1 MALVLHDRVKET
13 TTSTGT
19 GTINLAGAAT
29 GFTTFVAG
37 IGNSNTT
44 YYCIAH
50 QSANE
55 FEVGIGTV
63 TDASPDTITGRT
75 NGNVFVS
82 SNSNNVVDF
91 SAGTKDVFCTQPAS
105 KAVFLDSSGDL
116 VINGVSYGNAIA
128 NRFVFTA
135 SGGQSAFT
143 GNDDNGATL
152 SFGSFAQVY
161 LNGSLLNLTTDYA
174 VSSGNTVTLQGA
186 TASANDILE
195 VIDFNNFNAANT
207 LIPTNNLS
215 DVTSAS
221 TARTNLGL
229 GDAATKTVGI
239 ASGNVGAFTS
249 GVADNDFLRIDG
261 TSIEGRSASEVLSDI
276 AAAPLA
282 SPNFTGDIDIDN
294 IKIDGNTIS
303 STDTNGNINITPN
316 GTGKLIASTTGF
328 FSNFLGKFTASNVT
342 NLSTGSLFSDTYDI
356 YDIYCKNIMP
366 VTDDVLLNM
375 RLEDTSGN
383 QISTSL
389 YHYYISYAGST
400 SYDAYQ
406 ADGRGNAASSAWI
419 ISGQDEFSVGSESD
433 QGYSGLVRLY
443 NTRSSTFAVLADMW
457 ANYQSIDD
465 YSCSNYNTVLGS
477 FYKSDIINGVRIFFS
492 NGNISSGTMSVYG
505 LKSGA

>member
-50 QSANE
+50 QSASE

-82 SNSNNVVDF
+82 SNSNNIVDF

-105 KAVFLDSSGDL
+105 KAVFLDSSGNL

-161 LNGSLLNLTTDYA
+161 LNGSLLKLTTDYA

-215 DVTSAS
+215 DVASAS

-239 ASGNVGAFTS
+239 ASGNLGAFTS

-276 AAAPLA
+276 GGA
-282 SPNFTGDIDIDN
+282 
-294 IKIDGNTIS
+294 
-303 STDTNGNINITPN
+303 
-316 GTGKLIASTTGF
+316 GTGKAIAM
-328 FSNFLGKFTASNVT
+328 A
-342 NLSTGSLFSDTYDI
+342 
-356 YDIYCKNIMP
+356 
-366 VTDDVLLNM
+366 
-375 RLEDTSGN
+375 
-383 QISTSL
+383 
-389 YHYYISYAGST
+389 
-400 SYDAYQ
+400 
-406 ADGRGNAASSAWI
+406 I
-419 ISGQDEFSVGSESD
+419 IFG
-433 QGYSGLVRLY
+433 
-443 NTRSSTFAVLADMW
+443 
-457 ANYQSIDD
+457 
-465 YSCSNYNTVLGS
+465 
-477 FYKSDIINGVRIFFS
+477 
-492 NGNISSGTMSVYG
+492 
-505 LKSGA
+505 

>member
-50 QSANE
+50 QSASE

-105 KAVFLDSSGDL
+105 KAVFLDSSGNL

-135 SGGQSAFT
+135 SAGQSAFT

-161 LNGSLLNLTTDYA
+161 LNGSLLKLTTDYA
-174 VSSGNTVTLQGA
+174 VSSGNTVTLQGV
-186 TASANDILE
+186 TASLNDILE

-239 ASGNVGAFTS
+239 ASGNLGAFTS
-249 GVADNDFLRIDG
+249 DVEDNDFLRIDG

-316 GTGKLIASTTGF
+316 GTGKLIASTTPF
-328 FSNFLGKFTASNVT
+328 FSNFLGKLTASNVVS
-342 NLSTGSLFSDTYDI
+342 LSTSTLFSDTYDI
-356 YDIYCKNIMP
+356 YDIYLKNIMP
-366 VTDDVLLNM
+366 VTNDVLLIL
-375 RLEDTSGN
+375 RLENTFGFALSSS
-383 QISTSL
+383 IYS
-389 YHYYISYAGST
+389 YYIGYVGSFGN
-400 SYDAYQ
+400 
-406 ADGRGNAASSAWI
+406 DGLQSDTRYSALANAWT
-419 ISGQDEFSVGSESD
+419 ISGQDEFSVGNESD
-433 QGYSGLVRLY
+433 EGFSCLVRLY
-443 NTRSSTFAVLADMW
+443 NTRNDFPAIARIFP
-457 ANYQSIDD
+457 NYMSVDGYFCTSYFD
-465 YSCSNYNTVLGS
+465 VLGS
-477 FYKSDIINGVRIFFS
+477 LYTTTTVGGARIFFS
-492 NGNISSGTMSVYG
+492 SGNISSGTMSVYG

>member
-82 SNSNNVVDF
+82 SNSNNIVDF

-105 KAVFLDSSGDL
+105 KAVFLDSSGNL

-135 SGGQSAFT
+135 SAGQSAFT

-161 LNGSLLNLTTDYA
+161 LNGSLLKLTTDYA
-174 VSSGNTVTLQGA
+174 VSSGNTVTLQGV

-276 AAAPLA
+276 GGA
-282 SPNFTGDIDIDN
+282 
-294 IKIDGNTIS
+294 
-303 STDTNGNINITPN
+303 
-316 GTGKLIASTTGF
+316 GTGKAIAM
-328 FSNFLGKFTASNVT
+328 A
-342 NLSTGSLFSDTYDI
+342 
-356 YDIYCKNIMP
+356 
-366 VTDDVLLNM
+366 
-375 RLEDTSGN
+375 
-383 QISTSL
+383 
-389 YHYYISYAGST
+389 
-400 SYDAYQ
+400 
-406 ADGRGNAASSAWI
+406 I
-419 ISGQDEFSVGSESD
+419 IFG
-433 QGYSGLVRLY
+433 
-443 NTRSSTFAVLADMW
+443 
-457 ANYQSIDD
+457 
-465 YSCSNYNTVLGS
+465 
-477 FYKSDIINGVRIFFS
+477 
-492 NGNISSGTMSVYG
+492 
-505 LKSGA
+505 

>member
-50 QSANE
+50 QSASE

-75 NGNVFVS
+75 NANVFAS
-82 SNSNNVVDF
+82 SNSNNMVDF

-105 KAVFLDSSGDL
+105 KAVFLDSSGNL

-135 SGGQSAFT
+135 SADQSAFT

-161 LNGSLLNLTTDYA
+161 LNGSLLKLTTDYA
-174 VSSGNTVTLQGA
+174 VSSGNTVTLQGV
-186 TASANDILE
+186 TASVNDILE

-239 ASGNVGAFTS
+239 ASGNVPTFAAS
-249 GVADNDFLRIDG
+249 VVDNDFLKIDG
-261 TSIEGRSASEVLSDI
+261 TTIEGRDASQVLSDI

-303 STDTNGNINITPN
+303 STDTNGNINLTPN
-316 GTGKLIASTTGF
+316 GTGKILASTTPF
-328 FSNFLGKFTASNVT
+328 FSNFLGSFTISSVSA
-342 NLSTGSLFSDTYDI
+342 LSTGALFSDTYDI
-356 YDIYCKNIMP
+356 YDIYLQNMLP
-366 VTDDVLLNM
+366 VNDDVLLIL
-375 RLEDTSGN
+375 RLEDTSGGQLSASN
-383 QISTSL
+383 YS
-389 YHYYISYAGST
+389 YYIGYVGSHAPDGVQSDT
-400 SYDAYQ
+400 RYDAT
-406 ADGRGNAASSAWI
+406 GTSWT
-419 ISGQDEFSVGSESD
+419 ISGQDEFSVGNESD
-433 QGYSGLVRLY
+433 EGFSGLVRLY
-443 NTRSSTFAVLADMW
+443 NTRNNFPVLGRLFPNYMSVDGYFCSSYFD
-457 ANYQSIDD
+457 
-465 YSCSNYNTVLGS
+465 VLGS
-477 FYKSDIINGVRIFFS
+477 TYTTTTAGGARIFFS
-492 NGNISSGTMSVYG
+492 SGYISSGVVSVYG